1 MAHAETGGLAG
12 SDGAHAGW
20 LDACRRATA
29 GLRAMLIDHPTTRE
43 RAEETGSRGEGG
55 DRTLVIDEAAEDL
68 VFAELDRLHASGRRF
83 VAISEE
89 RGEVDYGDPAV
100 RVVIDPIDG
109 SLNAKRGLPH
119 HCLSIAVAEGGTM
132 ADVVFGYVHDLG
144 PDEEWVA
151 SRGAGAYL
159 DGRALDTAPRE
170 RRADG
175 GKLEVLGIESAD
187 PRWVAEAADDLRDIA
202 HRLRAL
208 GSIAISLCQVAAAR
222 FDGMA
227 TLKRCRAVDAA
238 AGQLIVREAGGLVAF
253 TGYEDPLAAP
263 LDLVPRSPVIA
274 ARTERAL
281 TELRALPRA

>member
-1 MAHAETGGLAG
+1 MAHSETGGPTG
-12 SDGAHAGW
+12 SDGPHADW

-29 GLRAMLIDHPTTRE
+29 GLRAMLVASPTTRE

-55 DRTLVIDEAAEDL
+55 DRTLVIDDAAEDL
-68 VFAELDRLHASGRRF
+68 VFAELDRLHAAGRRF
-83 VAISEE
+83 IAISEE

-109 SLNAKRGLPH
+109 SLNAKRGIPH
-119 HCLSIAVAEGGTM
+119 HCLSIAVAEGATM
-132 ADVVFGYVHDLG
+132 ADVVFGFVHDFG

-151 SRGAGAYL
+151 SRGSGAYL
-159 DGRALDTAPRE
+159 DEQVLDTEPRE
-170 RRADG
+170 RRTDG
-175 GKLEVLGIESAD
+175 DKLEVLGIESAD
-187 PRWVAEAADDLRDIA
+187 PRWVAEAADDLRDSA
-202 HRLRAL
+202 HRLRAV

-227 TLKRCRAVDAA
+227 NLRRCRAVDAA

-263 LDLVPRSPVIA
+263 LDAAPRSPVVA

-281 TELRALPRA
+281 TELRAVARA

>member
-1 MAHAETGGLAG
+1 MARSETGGLAG
-12 SDGAHAGW
+12 SDGAHADW

-29 GLRAMLIDHPTTRE
+29 GLRAMLIDYPTTRE

-68 VFAELDRLHASGRRF
+68 VFAELDRLHAAGRRF

-109 SLNAKRGLPH
+109 SLNAKRGLTH
-119 HCLSIAVAEGGTM
+119 HCLSIAVAEGDTM
-132 ADVVFGYVHDLG
+132 ADVVFAYVHDLG
-144 PDEEWVA
+144 AAEEWVA
-151 SRGAGAYL
+151 SHGRGAQRN
-159 DGRALDTAPRE
+159 DRALDTAPRE

-187 PRWVAEAADDLRDIA
+187 PRWVAEAADDLRDSA

-263 LDLVPRSPVIA
+263 LDLQPRSPVIA

>member
-1 MAHAETGGLAG
+1 MTQSRTGGPAG
-12 SDGAHAGW
+12 PDGGHADW
-20 LDACRRATA
+20 LDACRRATT
-29 GLRAMLIDHPTTRE
+29 GLRLMLTEHPTTRE

-55 DRTLVIDEAAEDL
+55 DLTLVIDEAAEDL
-68 VFAELDRLHASGRRF
+68 VFAELDRLHAAGRGF

-109 SLNAKRGLPH
+109 SLNAKRGLAH
-119 HCLSIAVAEGGTM
+119 HCLSVAVAEGDTM

-144 PDEEWVA
+144 ADEEWVA
-151 SRGAGAYL
+151 SRGAGAYRGGRIL
-159 DGRALDTAPRE
+159 DAALGE

-187 PRWVAEAADDLRDIA
+187 PRWVAEAADDLRDSA

-222 FDGMA
+222 FDGMV
-227 TLKRCRAVDAA
+227 TLKRCRSVDAA
-238 AGQLIVREAGGLVAF
+238 AGQLIVREGGGLIAF

-281 TELRALPRA
+281 TALRALPRA